1 MTNLRDLEPMI
12 MDCWSVCNDLET
24 VFRQVGDGE
33 RDLTHDELMN
43 ALIGMRQLYDWKFEQ
58 LFSKYEQ
65 AIKYSSAEKV
75 NSTLI

>member
-24 VFRQVGDGE
+24 VFRQV
-33 RDLTHDELMN
+33 
-43 ALIGMRQLYDWKFEQ
+43 GMRQLYDWKFEQ